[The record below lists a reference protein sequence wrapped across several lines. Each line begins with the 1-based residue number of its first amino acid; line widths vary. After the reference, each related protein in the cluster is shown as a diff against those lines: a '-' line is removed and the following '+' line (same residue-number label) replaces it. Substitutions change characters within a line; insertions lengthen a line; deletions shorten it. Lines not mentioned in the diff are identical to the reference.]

1 MSCSRAAIINISSI
15 LGSIEVAEAW
25 EERQDIC
32 YRCSKVQPL
41 GGWEEFGDH
50 LLWDSLHHWPW
61 HCQIMMVRRGICPP
75 RLL

>member
-32 YRCSKVQPL
+32 YRCSKVLPL
-41 GGWEEFGDH
+41 
-50 LLWDSLHHWPW
+50 
-61 HCQIMMVRRGICPP
+61 
-75 RLL
+75 